1 MCEKL
6 TISLV
11 YNYCDTIAIP
21 YVQVMSYSPL
31 CCPHYLFWTQIHVYM
46 YTITLDFSYLKKF
59 QERDV
64 FCPLVISFSS
74 VVLQFYQ
81 FTIGTQREGR
91 LLCNGHYPEI
101 LVVDATSLEVLYSLV
116 SKISPD
122 WISSMSIIRSH
133 RTQGERHRGRLNG
146 CDLLFWVRLV
156 DLFWITC
163 ADDFNTVGA
172 ALSVIFHGTF
182 FMCAAPYRENYIMWT
197 FTLFNFLFKGLN
209 FKQEVQPVLGPFS
222 RQCLCGRTTLG
233 SRRLWFPET
242 WRCPQ

>member
-1 MCEKL
+1 MWKTHNFTGLQLLWYYSYSICTSHVLL
-6 TISLV
+6 TTLLPSLSILNTNTCIYV
-11 YNYCDTIAIP
+11 YNHFRFFIFKEIPGKGRVLPSCD
-21 YVQVMSYSPL
+21 L
-31 CCPHYLFWTQIHVYM
+31 C
-46 YTITLDFSYLKKF
+46 
-59 QERDV
+59 
-64 FCPLVISFSS
+64 SS